1 LLFNSYVFILAFLPI
16 TLIGYFA
23 LNHFHQN
30 KAAKVWLVIC
40 SLFFYAYYN
49 VAYLW
54 VIISSMVANY
64 VLSFAFHKLEGKR
77 SILRRVLFIFGL
89 LLNVGALFFY
99 KYLDFVL
106 ETANNFFNM
115 DFVYLNLVL
124 PLGISFFTIQQIAY
138 LVDSYKGGAPVY
150 NVLDYALF
158 VTFFPQL
165 IQGPIVLHDEIIP
178 QFQDESKIRFNSD
191 NFAKGLYAFSL
202 GLAKKVLLADNLG
215 KITSFGYSNLAT
227 LSSFEAV
234 LTILAYTFQLYF
246 DFSGYCDMANG
257 ISYMFN
263 IELPINFNS
272 PYKARNI
279 SDFWKR
285 WHMTLTRFLTKYI
298 YFPLGGSRC
307 SAFRTCLNVLIVFL
321 VSGIWHGAGFTFI
334 VWGLMHGIAMVL
346 YRLLKK
352 WIDRVPYAVTW
363 ILTFI
368 FVNITWVFFRALT
381 ISDAG
386 LLISRVFSGGFLLQ
400 AEIVDTLMN
409 IIPVHVIKSI
419 LSFDGVLNAIL
430 IVLIFG
436 LAIICL
442 CTKNVQERV
451 KSFRPRIHN
460 LLTTVFLLVWCILS
474 LSGVST
480 FLYVNF

>member
-1 LLFNSYVFILAFLPI
+1 MLFNSYIFIFAFLPI

-23 LNHFHQN
+23 LNHFQLN
-30 KAAKVWLVIC
+30 KIAKVWLVIC

-54 VIISSMVANY
+54 VIIASMVINY
-64 VLSFAFHKLEGKR
+64 VLCLAFNKLNKTKTT
-77 SILRRVLFIFGL
+77 LRKLLFVFGL
-89 LLNVGALFFY
+89 FLNIGALFVY

-106 ETANNFFNM
+106 ETANNFFNT

-124 PLGISFFTIQQIAY
+124 PLGISFFTFQQIAY
-138 LVDSYKGGAPVY
+138 LVDSYKGKAPVY
-150 NVLDYALF
+150 TVIDYSLF

-165 IQGPIVLHDEIIP
+165 IQGPIVLHNEIIP
-178 QFQDESKIRFNSD
+178 QFQDERKRKFNID
-191 NFAKGLYAFSL
+191 NFAKGLYTFSL
-202 GLAKKVLLADNLG
+202 GLAKKALIADNFG
-215 KITSFGYSNLAT
+215 KITSFGYSNIAT
-227 LSSFEAV
+227 LSSFEAL

-246 DFSGYCDMANG
+246 DFSGYCDMASG
-257 ISYMFN
+257 ISYMIN

-285 WHMTLTRFLTKYI
+285 WHMTLTRFLTNYI

-307 SAFRTCLNVLIVFL
+307 STFRTCLNVLIVFL

-334 VWGLMHGIAMVL
+334 VWGLMHGVAMVL

-352 WIDRVPYAVTW
+352 WIDKIPYVFTW
-363 ILTFI
+363 IVTFV
-368 FVNITWVFFRALT
+368 FVNITWVFFRSLT

-386 LLISRVFSGGFLLQ
+386 LLISRVFSGGFQLQ
-400 AEIVDTLMN
+400 EELVDTL
-409 IIPVHVIKSI
+409 IHIVPVHLIKNA
-419 LSFDGVLNAIL
+419 LGFDGALYVIL
-430 IVLIFG
+430 IAIMIG
-436 LAIICL
+436 ATIICL
-442 CTKNVQERV
+442 YTNNVLEKTKQ
-451 KSFRPRIHN
+451 FRPKISN
-460 LLTTVFLLVWCILS
+460 MLTTLLLLIWSVLS

-480 FLYVNF
+480 FLYTNF

>member
-1 LLFNSYVFILAFLPI
+1 MLFNSYIFIFAFLPI
-16 TLIGYFA
+16 SLIGYFA

-30 KAAKVWLVIC
+30 KIAKVWLVVC

-54 VIISSMVANY
+54 VILASMVVNY
-64 VLSFAFHKLEGKR
+64 VLCLAFSKMGKHQSALCR
-77 SILRRVLFIFGL
+77 LLFVIGL
-89 LLNVGALFFY
+89 LLNIGALFFY

-106 ETANNFFNM
+106 ETANNFLNT
-115 DFVYLNLVL
+115 DFIYLNLVL
-124 PLGISFFTIQQIAY
+124 PLGISFFTFQQIAY
-138 LVDSYKGGAPVY
+138 LVDSYKGKAPVY
-150 NVLDYALF
+150 SVVDYALF

-178 QFQDESKIRFNSD
+178 QFQDESRRRFNSD

-215 KITSFGYSNLAT
+215 KITSFGYSNIAT

-307 SAFRTCLNVLIVFL
+307 STFRTCLNVLIVFL
-321 VSGIWHGAGFTFI
+321 ISGIWHGAGFTFI
-334 VWGLMHGIAMVL
+334 VWGLMHGVAMVL

-352 WIDRVPYAVTW
+352 WIDKVPYAVTW
-363 ILTFI
+363 LITFL
-368 FVNITWVFFRALT
+368 FVNLTWVFFRALK

-386 LLISRVFSGGFLLQ
+386 LLISRVFSGGFQLQ
-400 AEIVDTLMN
+400 EELVDTL
-409 IIPVHVIKSI
+409 IHIVPVHVVKSF
-419 LSFDGVLNAIL
+419 LRFDGALNVIL
-430 IVLIFG
+430 IALMIG
-436 LAIICL
+436 ITIICL
-442 CTKNVQERV
+442 FTKNVQERV
-451 KSFRPRIHN
+451 MTFRPKVLN
-460 LLTTVFLLVWCILS
+460 LLFTLILLVWSILS

>member
-1 LLFNSYVFILAFLPI
+1 MLFNSYIFIFAFLPI
-16 TLIGYFA
+16 TIIGYFV

-30 KAAKVWLVIC
+30 RIAKVWLVIC

-54 VIISSMVANY
+54 VIIASMVVNY
-64 VLSFAFHKLEGKR
+64 VLCLAFGKLEKDKPA
-77 SILRRVLFIFGL
+77 IRRVLFVIGL
-89 LLNVGALFFY
+89 LLNVGSLFFY

-106 ETANNFFNM
+106 ETANNFFNT

-124 PLGISFFTIQQIAY
+124 PLGISFFTFQQIAY
-138 LVDSYKGGAPVY
+138 LVDSYKGKAPVY
-150 NVLDYALF
+150 NVVDYALF

-178 QFQDESKIRFNSD
+178 QFQDESKRKFNSD

-202 GLAKKVLLADNLG
+202 GLAKKVLVADNLG
-215 KITSFGYSNLAT
+215 KIASFGYGNLAA
-227 LSSFEAV
+227 LSSFEAI

-257 ISYMFN
+257 IAYMFN

-307 SAFRTCLNVLIVFL
+307 STFRTCLNVLFVFL

-334 VWGLMHGIAMVL
+334 VWGLMHGVAMVL

-363 ILTFI
+363 IVTFL

-386 LLISRVFSGGFLLQ
+386 LLISRVFSGGFQIQEEL
-400 AEIVDTLMN
+400 VDTLIHIAPIHIIKNIFEFDGILN
-409 IIPVHVIKSI
+409 IIMIALMIGATVM
-419 LSFDGVLNAIL
+419 
-430 IVLIFG
+430 
-436 LAIICL
+436 CL
-442 CTKNVQERV
+442 FTRNVQERI
-451 KSFRPRIHN
+451 KSFRPRVYN